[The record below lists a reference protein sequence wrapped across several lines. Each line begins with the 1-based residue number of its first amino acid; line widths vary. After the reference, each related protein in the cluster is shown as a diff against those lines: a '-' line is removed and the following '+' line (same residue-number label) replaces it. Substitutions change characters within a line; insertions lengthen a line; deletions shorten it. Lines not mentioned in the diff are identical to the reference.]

1 MPAVVG
7 LGLYYAA
14 VLIGSGASLPFMPV
28 WFRAQGLSGAQMT
41 IIFAL
46 PMFART
52 VAGPGLAIW
61 ADSFRLRR
69 TPMIWLAAGAAVSY
83 ASLSLL
89 HGFWWWLVAWFLGST
104 MLGVLT
110 PLTDV
115 IALRRARQDGFAYSA
130 PRGVGSAAY
139 ICGNVAMGVIL
150 LRAPPVAVLVW
161 AVSAAALAAI
171 GARLW
176 LPADPVHDGTAALER
191 RDLIRGLGGLFRQ
204 PVFLL
209 AIASV
214 GLIQASHGFYYSF
227 STLVWRRQGV
237 PEGWIGLLWG
247 FGVGAEVVFLWFLEP
262 WRRRV
267 PPERLLVIGGLG
279 AMVRWTAFAF
289 QPGLVLLFPLQAL
302 HALSFTATFLASLR
316 LVERLSPPESASAAQ
331 TLNSSISGGLLT
343 GLATIASGPLFDAW
357 GAKGYLA
364 MTLLAGMGVAGGV
377 RLAMRPTR
385 L

>member
-104 MLGVLT
+104 MLGVLS

-115 IALRRARQDGFAYSA
+115 IALRRARQDGFAYSV

-171 GARLW
+171 GAWLW

-191 RDLIRGLGGLFRQ
+191 RDLIRGLGGLFHQ

-247 FGVGAEVVFLWFLEP
+247 FGVGAEVLFLWLLEP
-262 WRRRV
+262 GRRRV

>member
-104 MLGVLT
+104 MLGVLS

-115 IALRRARQDGFAYSA
+115 IALRRARQDGFAYSV

-171 GARLW
+171 GAWLW

-247 FGVGAEVVFLWFLEP
+247 FGVGAEVLFLWLLEP

>member
-104 MLGVLT
+104 MLGVLS

-279 AMVRWTAFAF
+279 AQAGGAAQSARKRLGGPDPELIHLRRPLDRPGHHRVGPAVR
-289 QPGLVLLFPLQAL
+289 
-302 HALSFTATFLASLR
+302 R
-316 LVERLSPPESASAAQ
+316 LGGERLSGHDP
-331 TLNSSISGGLLT
+331 
-343 GLATIASGPLFDAW
+343 
-357 GAKGYLA
+357 
-364 MTLLAGMGVAGGV
+364 AGGHG
-377 RLAMRPTR
+377 RRRRCQAGHAADEALASFRDR
-385 L
+385 GVEQQEGAALV

>member
-1 MPAVVG
+1 
-7 LGLYYAA
+7 
-14 VLIGSGASLPFMPV
+14 
-28 WFRAQGLSGAQMT
+28 
-41 IIFAL
+41 
-46 PMFART
+46 
-52 VAGPGLAIW
+52 
-61 ADSFRLRR
+61 
-69 TPMIWLAAGAAVSY
+69 
-83 ASLSLL
+83 
-89 HGFWWWLVAWFLGST
+89 
-104 MLGVLT
+104 
-110 PLTDV
+110 
-115 IALRRARQDGFAYSA
+115 
-130 PRGVGSAAY
+130 
-139 ICGNVAMGVIL
+139 
-150 LRAPPVAVLVW
+150 VLVW
-161 AVSAAALAAI
+161 AVTAAAVAAI

-237 PEGWIGLLWG
+237 PDGWIGLLWG
-247 FGVGAEVVFLWFLEP
+247 FGVGAEVMFLWFLEP

>member
-1 MPAVVG
+1 MSPVAG
-7 LGLYYAA
+7 LGLFYAA
-14 VLIGSGASLPFMPV
+14 VFIGSGASLPFMPV
-28 WFRAQGLSGAQMT
+28 WFRAQGLSGTQMT
-41 IIFAL
+41 VIFAL
-46 PMFART
+46 PMFVRT
-52 VAGPGLAIW
+52 VAGPGLALW
-61 ADSFRLRR
+61 ADGFRLRR

-89 HGFWWWLVAWFLGST
+89 HGFWWWLVAWFLGT
-104 MLGVLT
+104 TLLGVLS

-115 IALRRARQDGFAYSA
+115 IALRRARQDGFAYSL

-139 ICGNVAMGVIL
+139 ILGNVAMGVLL
-150 LRAPPVAVLVW
+150 LRAPPVAVLIW
-161 AVSAAALAAI
+161 AVAAAALAAL
-171 GARLW
+171 GARFW

-191 RDLIRGLGGLFRQ
+191 RDLLRGLGGLFRQ

-227 STLVWRRQGV
+227 STLVWRQQGV

-247 FGVGAEVVFLWFLEP
+247 FGVAAEVLFLWFMEP
-262 WRRRV
+262 LRRRLG
-267 PPERLLVIGGLG
+267 PERLLVLGGLG
-279 AMVRWTAFAF
+279 AMLRWTAFAF
-289 QPGLVLLFPLQAL
+289 QPGLLLLFPLQAL

-316 LVERLSPPESASAAQ
+316 LVERLSPPQSASAAQ

-364 MTLLAGMGVAGGV
+364 MTLIAGLGVLGGV
-377 RLAMRPTR
+377 RLAMRPMR
-385 L
+385 A

>member
-1 MPAVVG
+1 
-7 LGLYYAA
+7 
-14 VLIGSGASLPFMPV
+14 MPV
-28 WFRAQGLSGAQMT
+28 WFRAQGLSGTQMT
-41 IIFAL
+41 IIFAA

-61 ADSFRLRR
+61 ADGFRLRR

-83 ASLSLL
+83 ASLGLL
-89 HGFWWWLVAWFLGST
+89 HGFWRWLVAWFLGTT
-104 MLGVLT
+104 MLGVLS

-115 IALRRARQDGFAYSA
+115 ITLRRARLDGFGYGL
-130 PRGVGSAAY
+130 PRGVGSAGY
-139 ICGNVAMGVIL
+139 VLGNVGMGVIL
-150 LRAPPVAVLVW
+150 LRAPPVTVLIWTV
-161 AVSAAALAAI
+161 AAASLTAL
-171 GARLW
+171 GGRLW
-176 LPADPVHDGTAALER
+176 LPADPVREGTAALER
-191 RDLIRGLGGLFRQ
+191 RDLIGGLGALFRQ

-247 FGVGAEVVFLWFLEP
+247 FGVGAEVLFMWFLEP
-262 WRRRV
+262 WRRSV
-267 PPERLLVIGGLG
+267 GPERLLVIGGLG

-289 QPGLVLLFPLQAL
+289 QPALWLLFPLQAL
-302 HALSFTATFLASLR
+302 HALSFTATFMASLR
-316 LVERLSPPESASAAQ
+316 LVERLSPPENASAAQ

-343 GLATIASGPLFDAW
+343 GLATVASGPLFDAW

-364 MTLLAGMGVAGGV
+364 MTFIAGLGVAGGL
-377 RLAMRPTR
+377 RLALRPSR
-385 L
+385 A